1 MTESDDDLAKY
12 LVARTVATEPQ
23 TVELTFQRPLTP
35 GLLYLLKNTA
45 KDTPIHHLARRLDP
59 LATSIYP
66 EKRDYL
72 SLRNKINSIIRRVED
87 SRLTL
92 PDTRCTREERRGFLL
107 AGFCVPRRPS
117 LAKAKKSGK
126 KRKASN
132 EGKDDSYP
140 FYLPAFL
147 FSNSPFFLDTTNID
161 SIKTDHPLQA
171 RR

>member
-1 MTESDDDLAKY
+1 MEHYDRERRRPGEVLGRTYRGNRAANSGAYVSTSFDARTSILAKKY
-12 LVARTVATEPQ
+12 GEGHPNPPSRE
-23 TVELTFQRPLTP
+23 
-35 GLLYLLKNTA
+35 
-45 KDTPIHHLARRLDP
+45 RRLDP
-59 LATSIYP
+59 LTTSIYP

-132 EGKDDSYP
+132 EGNDDSY
-140 FYLPAFL
+140 
-147 FSNSPFFLDTTNID
+147 
-161 SIKTDHPLQA
+161 A
-171 RR
+171 RRRRQEEKCRAFAGGI